1 MNFCPN
7 VLKRKLHTVCC
18 IYNVGF
24 IETSFPMD
32 FVERRISGISRKY
45 IILKENGLSTMAKA
59 HCSAPSIFMTIYF
72 HARLFSGW
80 SFFMDVYFQ
89 NSYLNHFFKVS
100 LFPGPFGFTR
110 PDLPCNPKQT
120 YLGNELGRSV
130 QGQITCVKLFVIMI
144 IFKFK
149 VQNSNKLMRT
159 LNTKTLNLKCT
170 FILATSES
178 SLEYAKVD
186 SPAPTFI
193 D

>member
-1 MNFCPN
+1 MNFCSN

-24 IETSFPMD
+24 IEISFPMD

-45 IILKENGLSTMAKA
+45 IILKENGLSTMAKV
-59 HCSAPSIFMTIYF
+59 HCSGPSIFM
-72 HARLFSGW
+72 S
-80 SFFMDVYFQ
+80 VYFQ
-89 NSYLNHFFKVS
+89 GGPFSWTSIFRTHIKS
-100 LFPGPFGFTR
+100 LFQGQSISRTIRVYEASLLSRLYF
-110 PDLPCNPKQT
+110 DLRCNPKQT

-159 LNTKTLNLKCT
+159 
-170 FILATSES
+170 
-178 SLEYAKVD
+178 
-186 SPAPTFI
+186 
-193 D
+193 